1 MAPSDIQA
9 TLFNGQPFTAA
20 TPSGVR
26 FKMTFTPDG
35 QMTREP
41 LAVSGSKSAGAWK
54 PNAQGFCTSWGS
66 ARRRVAF
73 TVVPIGENKW
83 NRDYYRRHGCCLV
96 QITIGTLPRVRAV
109 QRSVV
114 IVSRTLRMNAAH
126 AIPSQSGSVAR
137 VARRSRC
144 DKL

>member
-1 MAPSDIQA
+1 
-9 TLFNGQPFTAA
+9 
-20 TPSGVR
+20 
-26 FKMTFTPDG
+26 
-35 QMTREP
+35 MTREP

-83 NRDYYRRHGCCLV
+83 NRDYYRRHGCGLV

-109 QRSVV
+109 QRSV
-114 IVSRTLRMNAAH
+114 AH
-126 AIPSQSGSVAR
+126 SSYERCPRYPIAIR
-137 VARRSRC
+137 LRRSRREAISMR
-144 DKL
+144 